1 MALEIITNTTEFELT
16 GATAVAI
23 GKFDGIHIGHRRLLE
38 EILACKDKGLKSCVF
53 TFEPS
58 PAVFFGVSDGKELTT
73 KEEKRCLFERMGVD
87 ILIEFPM
94 NRETAGTEPEQFVR
108 EVLWTRMKAT
118 VVAAGKDL
126 SFGARGAG
134 NAQLLQ
140 EIGAEL
146 GFEVK
151 LIDKVC
157 VGGQEVSST
166 YVREQVE
173 AGNMETVNRLL
184 GAPYCISGVVVKGN
198 QLGRTI
204 GFPTVNVI
212 PLTGKLLPPNG
223 VYRSQVRVDGKIYRA
238 ISNVGC
244 KPTVSEQ
251 PVMGVESY
259 LFEFNETIYGKE
271 VEILLQEFRRP
282 EKKFSTIEELQCQLM
297 ADIKEIQSISG

>member
-1 MALEIITNTTEFELT
+1 MALEIITNTMEFEL
-16 GATAVAI
+16 ACETAVAI

-53 TFEPS
+53 TFDPS

-94 NRETAGTEPEQFVR
+94 NRETAAIEPERFVR
-108 EVLWTRMKAT
+108 EVLRTRMKAAF
-118 VVAAGKDL
+118 VAAGKDL
-126 SFGARGAG
+126 SFGAKGAG

-140 EIGAEL
+140 RIGAEL
-146 GFEVK
+146 GFEVR
-151 LIDKVC
+151 LVDKVC
-157 VGGQEVSST
+157 VDGQEVSST

-173 AGNMETVNRLL
+173 TGNMEAVSRLL
-184 GAPYCISGVVVKGN
+184 GAPYCINGVVVKGN

-212 PLTGKLLPPNG
+212 PPTGKLLPPNG
-223 VYRSQVRVDGKIYRA
+223 VYRSRVRVNGEIYRA
-238 ISNVGC
+238 ISNVGY

-251 PVMGVESY
+251 PVLGVESY